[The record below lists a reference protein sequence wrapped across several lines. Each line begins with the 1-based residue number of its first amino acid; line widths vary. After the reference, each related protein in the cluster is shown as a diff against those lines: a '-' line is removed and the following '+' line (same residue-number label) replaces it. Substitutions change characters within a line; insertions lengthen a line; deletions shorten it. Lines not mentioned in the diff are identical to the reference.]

1 MRTRLAPII
10 LAATVVGAVAGCG
23 SALGLDR
30 PPSSLD
36 PASPTLAAAGLAFD
50 RTALTVPADEPFV
63 LVFENEEALPHNI
76 SIYSDQTLA
85 ERRFEGVVFT
95 GPGTRWY
102 PVPALAP
109 GTYAFVCDLHPS
121 MRGSLVAS

>member
-1 MRTRLAPII
+1 MRTALAPIA
-10 LAATVVGAVAGCG
+10 LAAMVVAGVAGCG

-30 PPSSLD
+30 PPASLD

-50 RTALTVPADEPFV
+50 RSSLTVPADEPFV
-63 LVFENEEALPHNI
+63 LVFENEEALPHNV
-76 SIYSDQTLA
+76 SIYTDESLA
-85 ERRFEGVVFT
+85 ERRFEGVLFT

-102 PVPALAP
+102 PVPALSR